1 MGVPKQRV
9 KTQAATFPV
18 PQSRDDVDRAIAR
31 IGTLQR
37 DRVRV
42 HADKDEQMAEINR
55 EHKARLEPLE
65 EEIRLQQ
72 QGIQIW
78 CESHRAEL
86 TQSGKVK
93 FHEFPSGTVKWRMSP
108 PKVILKGIDV
118 LLELLRTRGL
128 DRFIRTKEE
137 VNKEAILAD
146 HGAVAGVPGIKID
159 QVENFIVE
167 PFETK
172 LEEVA

>member
-1 MGVPKQRV
+1 MAASKQRV

-31 IGTLQR
+31 IGALQR
-37 DRVRV
+37 ERTRV
-42 HADKDEQMAEINR
+42 HADKDEKMAAINQV
-55 EHKARLEPLE
+55 HKAQLEPLE

-72 QGIQIW
+72 QGIQTW

-86 TQSGKVK
+86 TQNDKVK
-93 FHEFPSGTVKWRMSP
+93 YHDFPAGAVKWRMRP
-108 PKVILKGIDV
+108 AKVVLKSIEMV
-118 LLELLRTRGL
+118 LDALKQRGL
-128 DRFIRTKEE
+128 NRFVRTKEE

-146 HGAVAGVPGIKID
+146 PDALLGVPGIKIEQGED
-159 QVENFIVE
+159 FIVE

-172 LEEVA
+172 LEEVV